1 MDYIRKLI
9 LNDESTKTGNL
20 IQEVNTDW
28 VLEVLQGEDW
38 GKAIPLR
45 YNYISLG
52 RKSDKTTNKHYELK
66 FEDQT
71 VSSHQAHLV
80 WHPHSRKY
88 GITHVKVP
96 VVNQTYVN
104 NKPIE
109 PNKEVM
115 LEDYDQIKMGKLIF
129 VLSYK
134 PKGQEEKISP
144 SEVQEGVPSA
154 SAYPQTEEMIYTGF
168 TLKVIEGNEIGFEF
182 PVTRRRIEIKRGNR
196 PKEISADKIILS
208 DRTVSR
214 SQAKLIWLDEFK
226 RLDVIHSNT
235 ATNPTKLI
243 RMVGKRD
250 KVIQLA
256 PDEPEVLRD
265 GDILAMGQTYIYVLE
280 ESIEDKI
287 RKIREL
293 EQKPEEEEMPVV
305 HVRTAEEE
313 EAKSMGPRILEEP
326 PESVPEEVIEEIIEE
341 AIHEQEAHEAEL
353 LAEAE
358 EKTHDEAMG
367 GISQVS
373 AEITLA
379 GEIPGMPQDTTSE
392 EPAVNPPDKQIVL
405 EVQSLG
411 SEKSDMMETAM
422 VNTDETTSILTR
434 KMD

>member
-9 LNDESTKTGNL
+9 QKDEKSKTGNL
-20 IQEVNTDW
+20 IQQISTDW

-38 GKAIPLR
+38 GRAIPLR
-45 YNYISLG
+45 YNYIPLG
-52 RKSDKTTNKHYELK
+52 RKTENTTDKYYELK
-66 FEDQT
+66 FDDQT

-80 WHPHSRKY
+80 WHPHCKKY
-88 GITHVKVP
+88 GITHTRVP

-104 NKPIE
+104 NEPIE

-115 LEDYDQIKMGKLIF
+115 LEDYYQIKMGKLIF

-134 PKGQEEKISP
+134 PKEQVEKDDTSKIQGAVSSIS
-144 SEVQEGVPSA
+144 VNQ
-154 SAYPQTEEMIYTGF
+154 QTEEMIYTGF

-182 PVTRRRIEIKRGNR
+182 PVIRRRIVIKRGNR
-196 PKEISADKIILS
+196 PEQISADKIILS

-214 SQAKLIWLDEFK
+214 NQAQIVWQDEFK

-243 RMVGKRD
+243 RIIGNRD
-250 KVIQLA
+250 RVIQLA
-256 PDEPEVLRD
+256 PDEPEVLRN

-280 ESIEDKI
+280 ESIENKI
-287 RKIREL
+287 KKIREL
-293 EQKPEEEEMPVV
+293 EEKAIDEDMPVV

-313 EAKSMGPRILEEP
+313 EAKSLGPRILEEP
-326 PESVPEEVIEEIIEE
+326 PESVPEEIIEEIIED

-358 EKTHDEAMG
+358 EKTHDESTG
-367 GISQVS
+367 GISQIS

-379 GEIPGMPQDTTSE
+379 GDIPDMPEETASE
-392 EPAVNPPDKQIVL
+392 AAPIKIGNKQIVL
-405 EVQSLG
+405 EVQSMNE
-411 SEKSDMMETAM
+411 EKSDMMETTM